1 MRYIFISDVHGQF
14 NRMIDALNEVKFDK
28 EKDTL
33 VSLGDLFDRG
43 PDSWNVLEYVMSCP
57 NRILI
62 WGNHDLR
69 LRELL
74 LGRSYGSHDYSNGVL
89 ETMKS
94 FCGNRTLT
102 SISVGI
108 NIFSTD
114 DNYRDRCKLLWKYF
128 DECHFAIEFKDL
140 VGTHAWI
147 PTMIDYHKTSFDKWG
162 YPLSEIVCKYDKDWR
177 NTRWDLWVDTT
188 WGNSQTMF
196 DSKVFIP
203 NKKLIVGHW
212 HAWRFRAMFLTG
224 GMTYRSQED
233 IDFNTFEYEDK
244 FVAIDGCSNAAYG
257 KVNAWVYETDERPE
271 LIKAW

>member
-14 NRMIDALNEVKFDK
+14 TRMMDALDEANFDRK
-28 EKDTL
+28 KDTL

-43 PDSWNVLEYVMSCP
+43 PDSWEVLEYVMSCP

-74 LGRSYGSHDYSNGVL
+74 IGADYPQSYDKSNGML
-89 ETMKS
+89 ETLCS
-94 FCGNRTLT
+94 FCGTKVYT
-102 SISVGI
+102 ISVGLHQLKC
-108 NIFSTD
+108 D
-114 DNYRDRCKLLWKYF
+114 DDKRERCKLLWKYF
-128 DECHFAIEFKDL
+128 DECRFAVEFKDL

-147 PTMIDYHKTSFDKWG
+147 PAMIDYNKTSFDKWG
-162 YPLSEIVCKYDKDWR
+162 RPISRIVCKYDKDWR

-224 GMTYRSQED
+224 EMTYRSQED
-233 IDFNTFEYEDK
+233 IDFSTFEYEDK

-257 KVNAWVYETDERPE
+257 KVNAWVYETDEKPE
-271 LIKAW
+271 LIEAR